1 MVVVAGKLLQ
11 NICIS
16 SFQATKEIGYKSLRS
31 NNSYQMNLSD

>member
-1 MVVVAGKLLQ
+1 MAIVAGKLLQ

-16 SFQATKEIGYKSLRS
+16 SFQAKKEIQYKFLRL